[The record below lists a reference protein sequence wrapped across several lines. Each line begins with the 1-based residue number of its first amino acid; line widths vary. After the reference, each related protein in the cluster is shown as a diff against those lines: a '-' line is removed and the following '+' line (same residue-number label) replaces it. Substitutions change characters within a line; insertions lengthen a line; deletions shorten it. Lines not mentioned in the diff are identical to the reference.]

1 MFASRTERAA
11 NPPSPSRDVLRRG
24 NRRNLCSVHV
34 ARHLED
40 CWDCGDR
47 VEAHVKIRQ
56 ALARKCSESTS
67 EDLAVR
73 IRSLIEREIER
84 GPGSSEA

>member
-1 MFASRTERAA
+1 MRQVDFYLSGELSAEEAR
-11 NPPSPSRDVLRRG
+11 
-24 NRRNLCSVHV
+24 HV

-56 ALARKCSESTS
+56 ALARKCSEATS
-67 EDLAVR
+67 EALVVR
-73 IRSLIEREIER
+73 IRSLIEREIDR
-84 GPGSSEA
+84 GSGTSEA